1 MKGGVPLTKHRKDTD
16 YLFLAGRVRAL
27 ERRLL
32 TAAKLEQL
40 LQAADVAACSQLLS
54 ELGYEPIRDEAS
66 LQESLK
72 QQRQAVFA
80 DIARFMPEPALLDV
94 FRLKYDYHN
103 IKTLLKDAENGQRLL
118 MDAGC
123 IPATDMERQYAESG
137 EWQFLPGEMADAAR
151 DAAAV
156 LAETGNAQRSDC
168 ILDRAYFAQLRKLAA
183 ESRCGYLQDYIRA
196 MIDAAN
202 LRSLVRAARLHAD
215 PGFLRQ
221 VLFDGGSVSPD
232 TIVTHAGSG
241 PASLYRA
248 TAFRTAAEAGEE
260 AVKGG
265 SLTAF
270 EKACDNA
277 VLSTAGKA
285 RGIPFG
291 VEVVLGYL
299 AAKEAEWTAVR
310 IIMSGRMAGMTAD
323 AIRERLRD
331 QYV

>member
-1 MKGGVPLTKHRKDTD
+1 MTKHRKDTD

-123 IPATDMERQYAESG
+123 IPAADMERQYAESG

-168 ILDRAYFAQLRKLAA
+168 
-183 ESRCGYLQDYIRA
+183 
-196 MIDAAN
+196 MN
-202 LRSLVRAARLHAD
+202 D
-215 PGFLRQ
+215 PCR
-221 VLFDGGSVSPD
+221 
-232 TIVTHAGSG
+232 
-241 PASLYRA
+241 
-248 TAFRTAAEAGEE
+248 
-260 AVKGG
+260 
-265 SLTAF
+265 
-270 EKACDNA
+270 
-277 VLSTAGKA
+277 
-285 RGIPFG
+285 
-291 VEVVLGYL
+291 
-299 AAKEAEWTAVR
+299 
-310 IIMSGRMAGMTAD
+310 
-323 AIRERLRD
+323 
-331 QYV
+331 

>member
-1 MKGGVPLTKHRKDTD
+1 MTKHRKDTD
-16 YLFLAGRVRAL
+16 YLFLASRVRAL
-27 ERRLL
+27 ERKLL
-32 TAAKLEQL
+32 TAPRIEQL
-40 LQAADVAACSQLLS
+40 LTAGDTAACSQLLS
-54 ELGYEPIRDEAS
+54 ELGYEPIHDEAS
-66 LQESLK
+66 LQASLK
-72 QQRQAVFA
+72 QQREAVFS
-80 DIARFMPEPALLDV
+80 DIARFMPEPELLDV

-103 IKTLLKDAENGQRLL
+103 IKTLLKDRSGGRLL

-123 IPATDMERQYAESG
+123 ISAADVERQYAESG
-137 EWQFLPGEMADAAR
+137 NWQFLPKEMAEAAKE
-151 DAAAV
+151 AADV
-156 LAETGNAQRSDC
+156 LAETGNPQRSDF
-168 ILDRAYFAQLRKLAA
+168 ILDRAYFVQLRSLAQ
-183 ESRCGYLQDYIRA
+183 ESRCAYLQEYIRA

-202 LRSLVRAARLHAD
+202 LRSLVRTERLHAD

-221 VLFDGGSVSPD
+221 VLFDGGSVSVD
-232 TIVTHAGSG
+232 TIVAHAGNG
-241 PASLYRA
+241 PAALYRA
-248 TAFRTAAEAGEE
+248 TPFRAAAEAGEE

-270 EKACDNA
+270 ERACDNA
-277 VLSTAGKA
+277 VLLAAGKA
-285 RGIPFG
+285 RSIPFG

>member
-1 MKGGVPLTKHRKDTD
+1 MTKHSKDTD
-16 YLFLAGRVRAL
+16 YLFLASRVRAL
-27 ERRLL
+27 ERKLL
-32 TAAKLEQL
+32 TAPRIEQL
-40 LQAADVAACSQLLS
+40 LTAGDVAACSQLLS
-54 ELGYEPIRDEAS
+54 ELGYEPIHDEAS
-66 LQESLK
+66 LQASLK
-72 QQRQAVFA
+72 QQREAVFS
-80 DIARFMPEPALLDV
+80 DIARFMPEPELLDV

-103 IKTLLKDAENGQRLL
+103 IKTLLKDRSGGRLL

-123 IPATDMERQYAESG
+123 ISAADMERQYAESG
-137 EWQFLPGEMADAAR
+137 NWQFLPKEMADAAKEAG
-151 DAAAV
+151 DV
-156 LAETGNAQRSDC
+156 LAETGNPQRSDF
-168 ILDRAYFAQLRKLAA
+168 ILDRAYFAQLRSLAQ
-183 ESRCGYLQDYIRA
+183 ESRCAYLQEYIRA

-202 LRSLVRAARLHAD
+202 LRSLVRTERLHAD

-221 VLFDGGSVSPD
+221 VLFDGGSVSAD
-232 TIVTHAGSG
+232 TIAAHAGNG
-241 PASLYRA
+241 PAALYR
-248 TAFRTAAEAGEE
+248 TTPFRAAAEAGEE

-270 EKACDNA
+270 ERACDNA
-277 VLSTAGKA
+277 VLLSVGKA
-285 RGIPFG
+285 RSIPFG

>member
-1 MKGGVPLTKHRKDTD
+1 MTKHRKDTD
-16 YLFLAGRVRAL
+16 YLFLASRVRAL
-27 ERRLL
+27 ERKLL
-32 TAAKLEQL
+32 TAPRIEQL
-40 LQAADVAACSQLLS
+40 LTAGDMAACSQLLS
-54 ELGYEPIRDEAS
+54 ELGYEPIHDEAS
-66 LQESLK
+66 LQASLK
-72 QQRQAVFA
+72 QQREAVFS
-80 DIARFMPEPALLDV
+80 DIARFMPEPELLDV

-103 IKTLLKDAENGQRLL
+103 IKTLLKDRSGGRLL

-123 IPATDMERQYAESG
+123 ISAADMEQQYAESG
-137 EWQFLPGEMADAAR
+137 NWQFLPKEMADAAKE
-151 DAAAV
+151 AADV
-156 LAETGNAQRSDC
+156 LAETGNAQRSDF
-168 ILDRAYFAQLRKLAA
+168 ILDRAYFAQLRSLAQ
-183 ESRCGYLQDYIRA
+183 ESRCAYLQEYIRA

-202 LRSLVRAARLHAD
+202 LRSLVRTERLHTD

-221 VLFDGGSVSPD
+221 VLFDGGSVSAD
-232 TIVTHAGSG
+232 TIVAHAGNG
-241 PASLYRA
+241 PAALYR
-248 TAFRTAAEAGEE
+248 TTPFRAAAEAGEE

-270 EKACDNA
+270 ERACDNA
-277 VLSTAGKA
+277 VLLAAGKA
-285 RGIPFG
+285 RSIPFG

>member
-1 MKGGVPLTKHRKDTD
+1 MTKHRKDTD
-16 YLFLAGRVRAL
+16 YLFLASRVRAL
-27 ERRLL
+27 ERKLL
-32 TAAKLEQL
+32 TAPRIEQL
-40 LQAADVAACSQLLS
+40 LTASDTAACSQLLS
-54 ELGYEPIRDEAS
+54 ELGYEPIHDEAS
-66 LQESLK
+66 LQASLK
-72 QQRQAVFA
+72 QQREAVFS
-80 DIARFMPEPALLDV
+80 DIARFMPEPELLDV

-103 IKTLLKDAENGQRLL
+103 IKTLLKDRSGGRLL

-123 IPATDMERQYAESG
+123 ISAADMERQYAESG
-137 EWQFLPGEMADAAR
+137 NWQFLPKEMAEAAKE
-151 DAAAV
+151 AADV
-156 LAETGNAQRSDC
+156 LAETGNPQRSDF
-168 ILDRAYFAQLRKLAA
+168 ILDRAYFAQLCSLAQ
-183 ESRCGYLQDYIRA
+183 ESRCAYLQEYIRA

-202 LRSLVRAARLHAD
+202 LRSLVRTERLHAD

-221 VLFDGGSVSPD
+221 VLFDGGSVSAD
-232 TIVTHAGSG
+232 TIAAHAGNG
-241 PASLYRA
+241 PAALYRA
-248 TAFRTAAEAGEE
+248 TPFRAAAEAGEE

-270 EKACDNA
+270 ERACDNA
-277 VLSTAGKA
+277 VLLAAGKA
-285 RGIPFG
+285 RSIPFG

>member
-1 MKGGVPLTKHRKDTD
+1 MTKHRKDTD
-16 YLFLAGRVRAL
+16 YLFLASRVRAL
-27 ERRLL
+27 ERKLL
-32 TAAKLEQL
+32 TAPRIEQL
-40 LQAADVAACSQLLS
+40 LTAGDVAACSQLLS
-54 ELGYEPIRDEAS
+54 ELGYEPIHDEAS
-66 LQESLK
+66 LQASLK
-72 QQRQAVFA
+72 QQREAVFS
-80 DIARFMPEPALLDV
+80 DIARFMPEPELLDV

-103 IKTLLKDAENGQRLL
+103 IKTLLKDRSGGRLL

-123 IPATDMERQYAESG
+123 ISAADMERQYAESG
-137 EWQFLPGEMADAAR
+137 NWQFLPKEMADAAKE
-151 DAAAV
+151 AADV
-156 LAETGNAQRSDC
+156 LAETGNPQRSDF
-168 ILDRAYFAQLRKLAA
+168 ILDRAYFAQLRSLAQ
-183 ESRCGYLQDYIRA
+183 ESRCAYLQEYIRA

-202 LRSLVRAARLHAD
+202 LRSLVRTERLHAD

-221 VLFDGGSVSPD
+221 VLFDGGSVSVD
-232 TIVTHAGSG
+232 TIVAHAGNG
-241 PASLYRA
+241 PAALYRA
-248 TAFRTAAEAGEE
+248 TPFRAAAEAGEE

-270 EKACDNA
+270 ERACDNA
-277 VLSTAGKA
+277 VLLAAGKT
-285 RGIPFG
+285 RSIPFG

>member
-1 MKGGVPLTKHRKDTD
+1 MTKHRKDTD
-16 YLFLAGRVRAL
+16 YLFLASRVRAL
-27 ERRLL
+27 ERKLL
-32 TAAKLEQL
+32 TAPRIEQL
-40 LQAADVAACSQLLS
+40 LTAGDVVACSQLLS
-54 ELGYEPIRDEAS
+54 ELGYEPIHDEAS
-66 LQESLK
+66 LQASLK
-72 QQRQAVFA
+72 QQREAVFS
-80 DIARFMPEPALLDV
+80 DIARFMPEPELLDV

-103 IKTLLKDAENGQRLL
+103 IKTLLKDRSGGRLL

-123 IPATDMERQYAESG
+123 ISAADMERQYAESG
-137 EWQFLPGEMADAAR
+137 NWQFLPKEMADAAKE
-151 DAAAV
+151 AADV
-156 LAETGNAQRSDC
+156 LAETGNPQRSDF
-168 ILDRAYFAQLRKLAA
+168 ILDRAYFAQLRRLAQ
-183 ESRCGYLQDYIRA
+183 ESRCAYLQEYIRA

-202 LRSLVRAARLHAD
+202 LRSLVRTERLRTD

-221 VLFDGGSVSPD
+221 VLFDGGSVSVD
-232 TIVTHAGSG
+232 TIVAHAGNG
-241 PASLYRA
+241 PAALYRA
-248 TAFRTAAEAGEE
+248 TPFRAAAEAGEE

-270 EKACDNA
+270 ERACDNA
-277 VLSTAGKA
+277 VLLAAGKA
-285 RGIPFG
+285 RSIPFG

>member
-1 MKGGVPLTKHRKDTD
+1 MTKHRKDTD
-16 YLFLAGRVRAL
+16 YLFLASRVRAL
-27 ERRLL
+27 ERKLL
-32 TAAKLEQL
+32 TAPRIEQL
-40 LQAADVAACSQLLS
+40 LTAGDVAACSQLLS
-54 ELGYEPIRDEAS
+54 ELGYEPIHDEAS
-66 LQESLK
+66 LQASLK
-72 QQRQAVFA
+72 QQREAVFS
-80 DIARFMPEPALLDV
+80 DIARFMPEPELLDV

-103 IKTLLKDAENGQRLL
+103 IKTLLKDRSGGRLL

-123 IPATDMERQYAESG
+123 ISAADMERQYAESG
-137 EWQFLPGEMADAAR
+137 NWQFLPKEMADAAKE
-151 DAAAV
+151 AADV
-156 LAETGNAQRSDC
+156 LAETGNPQRSDF
-168 ILDRAYFAQLRKLAA
+168 ILDRAYFAQLRSLAQ
-183 ESRCGYLQDYIRA
+183 ESRCAYLQEYIRA

-202 LRSLVRAARLHAD
+202 LRSLVRTERLRTD

-221 VLFDGGSVSPD
+221 VLFDGGSVSVD
-232 TIVTHAGSG
+232 TIVAHAGNG
-241 PASLYRA
+241 PAALYRA
-248 TAFRTAAEAGEE
+248 TPFRAAAEAGEE

-270 EKACDNA
+270 ERACDNA
-277 VLSTAGKA
+277 VLLSVGKA
-285 RGIPFG
+285 RSIPFG

>member
-1 MKGGVPLTKHRKDTD
+1 MTKHRKDTD
-16 YLFLAGRVRAL
+16 YLFLASRVRAL
-27 ERRLL
+27 ERKLL
-32 TAAKLEQL
+32 TAPRIEQL
-40 LQAADVAACSQLLS
+40 LTAGDMAACSQLLS
-54 ELGYEPIRDEAS
+54 ELGYEPIHDEAS
-66 LQESLK
+66 LQASLK
-72 QQRQAVFA
+72 QQREAVFS
-80 DIARFMPEPALLDV
+80 DIARFMPEPELLDV

-103 IKTLLKDAENGQRLL
+103 IKTLLKDRSGGRLL

-123 IPATDMERQYAESG
+123 ISAADMERQYAESG
-137 EWQFLPGEMADAAR
+137 NWQFLPKEMADAAKE
-151 DAAAV
+151 AADV
-156 LAETGNAQRSDC
+156 LAETGNPQRSDF
-168 ILDRAYFAQLRKLAA
+168 ILDRAYFAQLCSLAQ
-183 ESRCGYLQDYIRA
+183 ESRCAYLQEYIRA

-202 LRSLVRAARLHAD
+202 LRSLVRTERLRTD

-221 VLFDGGSVSPD
+221 VLFDGGSVSVD
-232 TIVTHAGSG
+232 TIVAHAGNG
-241 PASLYRA
+241 PAALYRA
-248 TAFRTAAEAGEE
+248 TPFRAAAEAGEE

-270 EKACDNA
+270 ERACDNA
-277 VLSTAGKA
+277 VLLAAGKA
-285 RGIPFG
+285 RSIPFG

>member
-1 MKGGVPLTKHRKDTD
+1 MTKHRKDTD
-16 YLFLAGRVRAL
+16 YLFLASRVRAL
-27 ERRLL
+27 ERKLL
-32 TAAKLEQL
+32 TAPRIEQL
-40 LQAADVAACSQLLS
+40 LTAGDVAACSQLLS
-54 ELGYEPIRDEAS
+54 ELGYEPIHDEAS
-66 LQESLK
+66 LQASLK
-72 QQRQAVFA
+72 QQREAVFS
-80 DIARFMPEPALLDV
+80 DIARFMPEPELLDV

-103 IKTLLKDAENGQRLL
+103 IKTLLKDRSGGRLL

-123 IPATDMERQYAESG
+123 ISAADMERQYAESG
-137 EWQFLPGEMADAAR
+137 NWQFLPKEMADAAKE
-151 DAAAV
+151 AADV
-156 LAETGNAQRSDC
+156 LAETGNAQRSDF
-168 ILDRAYFAQLRKLAA
+168 ILDRAYFAQLRRLAQ
-183 ESRCGYLQDYIRA
+183 ESRCAYLQEYIRA

-202 LRSLVRAARLHAD
+202 LRSLVRTERLHAD

-221 VLFDGGSVSPD
+221 VLFDGGSVSAD
-232 TIVTHAGSG
+232 TIAAHAGNG
-241 PASLYRA
+241 PAALYR
-248 TAFRTAAEAGEE
+248 TTPFRSAAETGEE

-270 EKACDNA
+270 ERACDNA
-277 VLSTAGKA
+277 VLLAAGKA
-285 RGIPFG
+285 RSIPFG

>member
-1 MKGGVPLTKHRKDTD
+1 MTKHRKDTD
-16 YLFLAGRVRAL
+16 YLFLASRVRAL
-27 ERRLL
+27 ERKLL
-32 TAAKLEQL
+32 TAPRIEQL
-40 LQAADVAACSQLLS
+40 LTAGDVAACSQLLS
-54 ELGYEPIRDEAS
+54 ELGYEPIHDEAS
-66 LQESLK
+66 LQASLK
-72 QQRQAVFA
+72 QQREAVFS
-80 DIARFMPEPALLDV
+80 DIARFMPEPELLDV

-103 IKTLLKDAENGQRLL
+103 IKTLLKDRSGGRLL

-123 IPATDMERQYAESG
+123 ISAADMERQYAESG
-137 EWQFLPGEMADAAR
+137 NWQFLPKEMADAAKE
-151 DAAAV
+151 AADV
-156 LAETGNAQRSDC
+156 LAETGNAQRSDF
-168 ILDRAYFAQLRKLAA
+168 ILDRAYFAQLRSLAQ
-183 ESRCGYLQDYIRA
+183 ESRCAYLQEYIRA

-202 LRSLVRAARLHAD
+202 LRSLVRTERLHTD

-221 VLFDGGSVSPD
+221 VLFDGGSVSVD
-232 TIVTHAGSG
+232 TIVAHAGNG
-241 PASLYRA
+241 PAALYRA
-248 TAFRTAAEAGEE
+248 TPFRAAAEAGEE

-270 EKACDNA
+270 ERACDNA
-277 VLSTAGKA
+277 VLLSVGKA
-285 RGIPFG
+285 RSIPFG

>member
-1 MKGGVPLTKHRKDTD
+1 MTKHRKDTD
-16 YLFLAGRVRAL
+16 YLFLASRVRAL
-27 ERRLL
+27 ERKLL
-32 TAAKLEQL
+32 TAPRIEQL
-40 LQAADVAACSQLLS
+40 LTAGDMAACSQLLS
-54 ELGYEPIRDEAS
+54 ELGYEPIHDETS
-66 LQESLK
+66 LQVSLK
-72 QQRQAVFA
+72 QQREAVFS
-80 DIARFMPEPALLDV
+80 DIARFMPEPELLDV

-103 IKTLLKDAENGQRLL
+103 IKTLLKDRSGGRLL

-123 IPATDMERQYAESG
+123 ISAADMERQYAESG
-137 EWQFLPGEMADAAR
+137 NWQFLPKEMADAAKE
-151 DAAAV
+151 AADV
-156 LAETGNAQRSDC
+156 LAETGNPQRSDF
-168 ILDRAYFAQLRKLAA
+168 ILDRAYFAQLRSLAQ
-183 ESRCGYLQDYIRA
+183 ESRCAYLQEYIRA

-202 LRSLVRAARLHAD
+202 LRSLVRTERLRTD

-221 VLFDGGSVSPD
+221 VLFDGGSVSVD
-232 TIVTHAGSG
+232 TIVAHAGNG
-241 PASLYRA
+241 PAALYRA
-248 TAFRTAAEAGEE
+248 TPFRAAAEAGEE

-270 EKACDNA
+270 ERACDNA
-277 VLSTAGKA
+277 VLLAAGKA
-285 RGIPFG
+285 RSIPFG

>member
-1 MKGGVPLTKHRKDTD
+1 MTKHRKDTD
-16 YLFLAGRVRAL
+16 YLFLASRVRAL
-27 ERRLL
+27 ERKLL
-32 TAAKLEQL
+32 TAPRIEQL
-40 LQAADVAACSQLLS
+40 LTAGDVAACSQLLS
-54 ELGYEPIRDEAS
+54 ELGYEPIHDEAS
-66 LQESLK
+66 LQASLK
-72 QQRQAVFA
+72 QQREAVFS
-80 DIARFMPEPALLDV
+80 DIARFMPEPELLDV

-103 IKTLLKDAENGQRLL
+103 IKTLLKDRSGGRLL

-123 IPATDMERQYAESG
+123 ISAADMERQYAESG
-137 EWQFLPGEMADAAR
+137 NWQFLPKEMADAAKE
-151 DAAAV
+151 AADV
-156 LAETGNAQRSDC
+156 LAETGNPQRSDF
-168 ILDRAYFAQLRKLAA
+168 ILDRAYFAQLRSLAQ
-183 ESRCGYLQDYIRA
+183 ESRCAYLQEYIRA

-202 LRSLVRAARLHAD
+202 LRSLVRTERLRTD

-221 VLFDGGSVSPD
+221 VLFDGGSVSVD
-232 TIVTHAGSG
+232 TIVAHAGNG
-241 PASLYRA
+241 PAALYRA
-248 TAFRTAAEAGEE
+248 TPFRSAAEAGEE

-270 EKACDNA
+270 ERACDNA
-277 VLSTAGKA
+277 VLLAAGKA
-285 RGIPFG
+285 RSIPFG

>member
-1 MKGGVPLTKHRKDTD
+1 MTKHRKDTD
-16 YLFLAGRVRAL
+16 YLFLASRVRAL
-27 ERRLL
+27 ERKLL
-32 TAAKLEQL
+32 TAPRIEQL
-40 LQAADVAACSQLLS
+40 LTAGDMAACSQLLS
-54 ELGYEPIRDEAS
+54 ELGYEPIHDEAS
-66 LQESLK
+66 LQASLK
-72 QQRQAVFA
+72 QQREAVFSN
-80 DIARFMPEPALLDV
+80 IARFMPEPELLDV

-103 IKTLLKDAENGQRLL
+103 IKTLLKDRSGGRLL

-123 IPATDMERQYAESG
+123 ISAADMERQYAESG
-137 EWQFLPGEMADAAR
+137 NWQFLPKEMADAAKEAG
-151 DAAAV
+151 DV
-156 LAETGNAQRSDC
+156 LAETGNPQRSDF
-168 ILDRAYFAQLRKLAA
+168 ILDRAYFAQLRSLAQ
-183 ESRCGYLQDYIRA
+183 ESRCAYLQEYIRA

-202 LRSLVRAARLHAD
+202 LRSLVRTERLHTD

-221 VLFDGGSVSPD
+221 VLFDGGSVSVD
-232 TIVTHAGSG
+232 TIVAHAGNG
-241 PASLYRA
+241 PAALYRA
-248 TAFRTAAEAGEE
+248 TPFRAAAEAGEE

-270 EKACDNA
+270 ERACDNA
-277 VLSTAGKA
+277 VLLAAGKA
-285 RGIPFG
+285 RSIPFG

>member
-1 MKGGVPLTKHRKDTD
+1 MTKHRKDTD
-16 YLFLAGRVRAL
+16 YLFLASRVRAL
-27 ERRLL
+27 ERKLL
-32 TAAKLEQL
+32 TAPRIEQL
-40 LQAADVAACSQLLS
+40 LTAGDVAACSQLLS
-54 ELGYEPIRDEAS
+54 ELGYEPIHDEAS
-66 LQESLK
+66 LQASLK
-72 QQRQAVFA
+72 QQREAVFS
-80 DIARFMPEPALLDV
+80 DIARFMPEPELLDV

-103 IKTLLKDAENGQRLL
+103 IKTLLKDRSGGRLL

-123 IPATDMERQYAESG
+123 ISAADMERQYAESG
-137 EWQFLPGEMADAAR
+137 NWQFLPKEMADAAKEAG
-151 DAAAV
+151 DV
-156 LAETGNAQRSDC
+156 LAETGNPQRSDF
-168 ILDRAYFAQLRKLAA
+168 ILDRAYFAQLRSLAQ
-183 ESRCGYLQDYIRA
+183 ESRCAYLQEYIRA

-202 LRSLVRAARLHAD
+202 LRSLVRTERLHAD

-221 VLFDGGSVSPD
+221 VLFDGGSVSAD
-232 TIVTHAGSG
+232 TIATHAGNG
-241 PASLYRA
+241 PAALYRA
-248 TAFRTAAEAGEE
+248 TPFRAAAEAGEE

-270 EKACDNA
+270 ERACDNA
-277 VLSTAGKA
+277 VLLAAGKA
-285 RGIPFG
+285 RSIPFG

>member
-1 MKGGVPLTKHRKDTD
+1 MTKHRKDTD
-16 YLFLAGRVRAL
+16 YLFLASRVRAL
-27 ERRLL
+27 ERKLL
-32 TAAKLEQL
+32 TAPRIEQL
-40 LQAADVAACSQLLS
+40 LTAGDMAACSQLLS
-54 ELGYEPIRDEAS
+54 ELGYEPIHHEAS
-66 LQESLK
+66 LQASLK
-72 QQRQAVFA
+72 QQREAVFS
-80 DIARFMPEPALLDV
+80 DIARFMPEPELLDV

-103 IKTLLKDAENGQRLL
+103 IKTLLKDRSGGRLL

-123 IPATDMERQYAESG
+123 ISAVDMERQYAESG
-137 EWQFLPGEMADAAR
+137 NWQFLPKEMADAAKE
-151 DAAAV
+151 AADV
-156 LAETGNAQRSDC
+156 LAETGNPQRSDF
-168 ILDRAYFAQLRKLAA
+168 ILDRAYFVQLRRLAQ
-183 ESRCGYLQDYIRA
+183 ESHCAYLQEYIRA

-202 LRSLVRAARLHAD
+202 LRSLVRTERLHAD

-221 VLFDGGSVSPD
+221 VLFDGGSVSAD
-232 TIVTHAGSG
+232 TIVAHAGNG
-241 PASLYRA
+241 PAALYRA
-248 TAFRTAAEAGEE
+248 TPFRAAAEAGEE

-270 EKACDNA
+270 ERACDNA
-277 VLSTAGKA
+277 VLLSVGKA
-285 RGIPFG
+285 RSIPFG

>member
-1 MKGGVPLTKHRKDTD
+1 MTKHRKDTD
-16 YLFLAGRVRAL
+16 YLFLASRVRAL
-27 ERRLL
+27 ERKLL
-32 TAAKLEQL
+32 TAPRIEQL
-40 LQAADVAACSQLLS
+40 LTAGDMAACSQLLS
-54 ELGYEPIRDEAS
+54 ELGYEPIHDEAS
-66 LQESLK
+66 LQASLK
-72 QQRQAVFA
+72 QQREAVFS
-80 DIARFMPEPALLDV
+80 DIARFMPEPELLDV

-103 IKTLLKDAENGQRLL
+103 IKTLLKDRSGGRLL

-123 IPATDMERQYAESG
+123 ISAADMERQYAESG
-137 EWQFLPGEMADAAR
+137 NWQFLPKEMADAAR
-151 DAAAV
+151 EAVDV
-156 LAETGNAQRSDC
+156 LAETGNPQRSDF
-168 ILDRAYFAQLRKLAA
+168 ILDRAYFAQLCSLAQ
-183 ESRCGYLQDYIRA
+183 ESRCAYLQEYIRA

-202 LRSLVRAARLHAD
+202 LRSLVRTERLHAD

-221 VLFDGGSVSPD
+221 VLFDGGSVSVD
-232 TIVTHAGSG
+232 TIATHAGNG
-241 PASLYRA
+241 PAALYRA
-248 TAFRTAAEAGEE
+248 TPFRAAAEAGEE

-270 EKACDNA
+270 ERACDNA
-277 VLSTAGKA
+277 VLLAAGKA
-285 RGIPFG
+285 RSIPFG

>member
-1 MKGGVPLTKHRKDTD
+1 MTKHRKDTD
-16 YLFLAGRVRAL
+16 YLFLASRVRAL
-27 ERRLL
+27 ERKLL
-32 TAAKLEQL
+32 TAPRIEQL
-40 LQAADVAACSQLLS
+40 LTAGDVAACSQLLS
-54 ELGYEPIRDEAS
+54 ELGYEPIHDEAS
-66 LQESLK
+66 LQASLK
-72 QQRQAVFA
+72 QQREAVFS
-80 DIARFMPEPALLDV
+80 DIARFMPEPELLDV

-103 IKTLLKDAENGQRLL
+103 IKTLLKDRSGGRLL

-123 IPATDMERQYAESG
+123 ISAADMERQYAESG
-137 EWQFLPGEMADAAR
+137 NWQFLPKEMADAAR
-151 DAAAV
+151 EAADV
-156 LAETGNAQRSDC
+156 LAETGNPQRSDF
-168 ILDRAYFAQLRKLAA
+168 ILDRAYFAQLRSLAQ
-183 ESRCGYLQDYIRA
+183 ESRCAYLQEYIRA

-202 LRSLVRAARLHAD
+202 LRSLVRTERLHAD

-221 VLFDGGSVSPD
+221 VLFDGGSVSVD
-232 TIVTHAGSG
+232 TIVAHAGKG
-241 PASLYRA
+241 PAALYRA
-248 TAFRTAAEAGEE
+248 TPFRAAAEAGEE

-270 EKACDNA
+270 ERACDNA
-277 VLSTAGKA
+277 VLLAAGKA
-285 RGIPFG
+285 RSIPFG

>member
-1 MKGGVPLTKHRKDTD
+1 MTKHRKDTD
-16 YLFLAGRVRAL
+16 YLFLASRVRAL
-27 ERRLL
+27 ERKLL
-32 TAAKLEQL
+32 TAPRIEQL
-40 LQAADVAACSQLLS
+40 LTAGDVAACSQLLS
-54 ELGYEPIRDEAS
+54 ELGYEPIHDEAS
-66 LQESLK
+66 LQASLK
-72 QQRQAVFA
+72 QQREAVFS
-80 DIARFMPEPALLDV
+80 DIARFMPEPELLDV

-103 IKTLLKDAENGQRLL
+103 IKTLLKDRSGGRLL

-123 IPATDMERQYAESG
+123 ISAADMERQYAESG
-137 EWQFLPGEMADAAR
+137 NWQFLPKEMADAAR
-151 DAAAV
+151 EAVDV
-156 LAETGNAQRSDC
+156 LAETGNPQRSDF
-168 ILDRAYFAQLRKLAA
+168 ILDRAYFAQLRRLAQ
-183 ESRCGYLQDYIRA
+183 ESRCAYLQEYIRA

-202 LRSLVRAARLHAD
+202 LRSLVRTERLHAD

-221 VLFDGGSVSPD
+221 VLFDGGSVSVD
-232 TIVTHAGSG
+232 TIVAHAGNG
-241 PASLYRA
+241 PAALYRA
-248 TAFRTAAEAGEE
+248 TPFRAAAEAGEE

-270 EKACDNA
+270 ERACDNA
-277 VLSTAGKA
+277 VLLAAGKA
-285 RGIPFG
+285 RSIPFG

>member
-1 MKGGVPLTKHRKDTD
+1 MTKHRKDTD
-16 YLFLAGRVRAL
+16 YLFLASRVRAL
-27 ERRLL
+27 ERKLL
-32 TAAKLEQL
+32 TAPRIEQL
-40 LQAADVAACSQLLS
+40 LTAGDVAACSQLLS
-54 ELGYEPIRDEAS
+54 ELGYEPIHDEAS
-66 LQESLK
+66 LQASLK
-72 QQRQAVFA
+72 QQREAVFS
-80 DIARFMPEPALLDV
+80 DIARFMPEPELLDV

-103 IKTLLKDAENGQRLL
+103 IKTLLKDRSGGRLL

-123 IPATDMERQYAESG
+123 ISAADMERQYAESG
-137 EWQFLPGEMADAAR
+137 NWQFLPKEMADAAR
-151 DAAAV
+151 EAGDV
-156 LAETGNAQRSDC
+156 LAETGNPQRSDF
-168 ILDRAYFAQLRKLAA
+168 ILDRAYFAQLRSLAQ
-183 ESRCGYLQDYIRA
+183 ESRCAYLQEYIRA

-202 LRSLVRAARLHAD
+202 LRSLVRTERLHAD

-221 VLFDGGSVSPD
+221 VLFDGGSVSVD
-232 TIVTHAGSG
+232 TIVAHAGNG
-241 PASLYRA
+241 PAALYRA
-248 TAFRTAAEAGEE
+248 TPFRAAAEAGEE

-270 EKACDNA
+270 ERACDNA
-277 VLSTAGKA
+277 VLLAAGKA
-285 RGIPFG
+285 RSIPFG

>member
-1 MKGGVPLTKHRKDTD
+1 MTKHRKDTD
-16 YLFLAGRVRAL
+16 YLFLASRVRAL
-27 ERRLL
+27 ERKLL
-32 TAAKLEQL
+32 TAPRIEQL
-40 LQAADVAACSQLLS
+40 LTAGDVAACSQLLS
-54 ELGYEPIRDEAS
+54 ELGYEPIHDEAS
-66 LQESLK
+66 LQASLK
-72 QQRQAVFA
+72 QQREAVFS
-80 DIARFMPEPALLDV
+80 DIARFMPEPELLDV

-103 IKTLLKDAENGQRLL
+103 IKTLLKDRSGGRLL

-123 IPATDMERQYAESG
+123 ISAADMERQYAESG
-137 EWQFLPGEMADAAR
+137 NWQFLPKEMADAAKE
-151 DAAAV
+151 AADV
-156 LAETGNAQRSDC
+156 LAETGNPQRSDF
-168 ILDRAYFAQLRKLAA
+168 ILDRAYFAQLRRLAQ
-183 ESRCGYLQDYIRA
+183 ESRCAYLQEYIRA

-202 LRSLVRAARLHAD
+202 LRSLVRTERLRTD

-221 VLFDGGSVSPD
+221 VLFDGGSVSVD
-232 TIVTHAGSG
+232 TIVAHAGNG
-241 PASLYRA
+241 PAALYRA
-248 TAFRTAAEAGEE
+248 TPFRAAAEAGEE

-270 EKACDNA
+270 ERACDNA
-277 VLSTAGKA
+277 VLLAAGKA
-285 RGIPFG
+285 RSIPFG

>member
-1 MKGGVPLTKHRKDTD
+1 MTKHRKDTD
-16 YLFLAGRVRAL
+16 YLFLASRVRAL
-27 ERRLL
+27 ERKLL
-32 TAAKLEQL
+32 TAPRIEQL
-40 LQAADVAACSQLLS
+40 LTAGDVAACSQLLS
-54 ELGYEPIRDEAS
+54 ELGYEPIHDETS
-66 LQESLK
+66 LQVSLK
-72 QQRQAVFA
+72 QQREAVFS
-80 DIARFMPEPALLDV
+80 DIARFMPEPELLDV

-103 IKTLLKDAENGQRLL
+103 IKTLLKDRSGGRLL

-123 IPATDMERQYAESG
+123 ISAADMERQYAESG
-137 EWQFLPGEMADAAR
+137 NWQFLPKEMADAAKE
-151 DAAAV
+151 AADV
-156 LAETGNAQRSDC
+156 LAETGNPQRSDF
-168 ILDRAYFAQLRKLAA
+168 ILDRAYFAQLRRLAQ
-183 ESRCGYLQDYIRA
+183 ESRCAYLQEYIRA

-202 LRSLVRAARLHAD
+202 LRSLVRTERLRTD

-221 VLFDGGSVSPD
+221 VLFDGGSVSVD
-232 TIVTHAGSG
+232 TIVAHAGNG
-241 PASLYRA
+241 PAALYRA
-248 TAFRTAAEAGEE
+248 TPFRAAAEAGEE

-270 EKACDNA
+270 ERACDNA
-277 VLSTAGKA
+277 VLLAAGKA
-285 RGIPFG
+285 RSIPFG

>member
-1 MKGGVPLTKHRKDTD
+1 MTKHRKDTD
-16 YLFLAGRVRAL
+16 YLFLASRVRAL
-27 ERRLL
+27 ERKLL
-32 TAAKLEQL
+32 TAPRIEQL
-40 LQAADVAACSQLLS
+40 LTAGDVAACSQLLS
-54 ELGYEPIRDEAS
+54 ELGYEPIHDEAS
-66 LQESLK
+66 LQASLK
-72 QQRQAVFA
+72 QQREAVFS
-80 DIARFMPEPALLDV
+80 DIARFMPEPELLDV

-103 IKTLLKDAENGQRLL
+103 IKTLLKDRSGGRLL

-123 IPATDMERQYAESG
+123 ISAADMERQYAESG
-137 EWQFLPGEMADAAR
+137 NWQFLPKEMADAAKE
-151 DAAAV
+151 AADV
-156 LAETGNAQRSDC
+156 LAETGNPQRSDF
-168 ILDRAYFAQLRKLAA
+168 ILDRAYFAQLRRLAQ
-183 ESRCGYLQDYIRA
+183 ESRCAYLQEYIRA

-202 LRSLVRAARLHAD
+202 LRSLVRTERLRTD

-221 VLFDGGSVSPD
+221 VLFDGGSVSVD
-232 TIVTHAGSG
+232 TIVAHAGNG
-241 PASLYRA
+241 PAALYRA
-248 TAFRTAAEAGEE
+248 TPFRAAAEAGEE

-270 EKACDNA
+270 ERACDNA
-277 VLSTAGKA
+277 VLLSVGKA
-285 RGIPFG
+285 RSIPFG